1 MGVLFYTPCRQM
13 SVDENRETM
22 KSYKVFALLVVLLGA
37 LHLPAAAVTVED
49 LFTVE
54 LPVADQTTSL
64 RLESFS
70 EAFKQVIVKASGS
83 DEALRSPAFERP
95 IKGSARYV
103 KQFRYITRNS
113 TDDEEVEAGRLYLRI
128 DFNQQLIESLLREN
142 NFPVWG
148 RERPSSL
155 LVISYDVNENIKL
168 VADDSTPDL
177 VEALDQAASVHAVP
191 VLFPLMDLE
200 DIALVKIGDIVSRQY
215 DSIDTMATR
224 YAPDALLVG
233 QIVGR
238 SGEGWHGDWEV
249 RFAEQIFKWK
259 FKASSKQAVIDQ
271 VIKHLARIL
280 ALEYALEDHRRVEQT
295 LLLSVSAL
303 EGIDKLIAVQKY
315 LKSLNVVDSVRVAMI
330 NEDVITYRLKLRND
344 AEDLQRLIEFG
355 EVLEQEDF
363 PQVSTQ
369 GEAQIILNYS
379 YINRGA
385 SN

>member
-1 MGVLFYTPCRQM
+1 M

-22 KSYKVFALLVVLLGA
+22 KLYKLFALLSVLLGMVS
-37 LHLPAAAVTVED
+37 LPAKAVTVED

-54 LPVADQTTSL
+54 LPIADQTTGL

-70 EAFKQVIVKASGS
+70 QAFRQVVVKVSGS
-83 DEALRSPAFERP
+83 DDALRSPALERP
-95 IKGSARYV
+95 IESSARYV
-103 KQFRYITRNS
+103 KQFRYINRS
-113 TDDEEVEAGRLYLRI
+113 LPEDDEFDAERLILRI
-128 DFNQQLIESLLREN
+128 DFDQRLVESLLREN

-168 VADDSTPDL
+168 VTQDSTPDL
-177 VEALDQAASVHAVP
+177 IEALDQAASIHAVP

-200 DIALVKIGDIVSRQY
+200 DIGLVNIGDIVSREYGKIQ
-215 DSIDTMATR
+215 TMAAR

-233 QIVGR
+233 QILGR
-238 SGEGWHGDWEV
+238 SGQGWQGDWEV
-249 RFAEQIFKWK
+249 RFADQIFKWK
-259 FKASSKQAVIDQ
+259 FKASSKKEVTEQ
-271 VIKHLARIL
+271 VIRHLAKIL

-303 EGIDKLIAVQKY
+303 EGIDNLIKVQKY
-315 LKSLNVVDSVRVAMI
+315 LKSLNVVDSVHVAMI
-330 NEDVITYRLKLRND
+330 NKDVITYRLKLRNNP
-344 AEDLQRLIEFG
+344 EDLQRLIDFG

-363 PQVSTQ
+363 PQLST
-369 GEAQIILNYS
+369 GVEEQIILNYS
-379 YINRGA
+379 YIDRGV

>member
-1 MGVLFYTPCRQM
+1 
-13 SVDENRETM
+13 M
-22 KSYKVFALLVVLLGA
+22 KSYKVFALLAVLLGT

-49 LFTVE
+49 LYTVE

-70 EAFKQVIVKASGS
+70 EAFKQVIVKVSGS
-83 DEALRSPAFERP
+83 DEALRSPVFERP

-103 KQFRYITRNS
+103 KQFRYTTRDS
-113 TDDEEVEAGRLYLRI
+113 PDDEEVEGGRLYLRI

-155 LVISYDVNENIKL
+155 LVISYDVNEDIKL

-177 VEALDQAASVHAVP
+177 VEALDQAASIHAVP

-249 RFAEQIFKWK
+249 RFAEQIFKWN

-280 ALEYALEDHRRVEQT
+280 ALEYALEDHRQVEQT

-303 EGIDKLIAVQKY
+303 EGIDNLIAVQKY

-330 NEDVITYRLKLRND
+330 NKDVITYRLKLRND

-355 EVLEQEDF
+355 EILEQEDF

-369 GEAQIILNYS
+369 GEEQIILNYS
-379 YINRGA
+379 YVGRGA

>member
-1 MGVLFYTPCRQM
+1 
-13 SVDENRETM
+13 M
-22 KSYKVFALLVVLLGA
+22 KSYKVFTLLAVMLGT

-70 EAFKQVIVKASGS
+70 EAFKQVIVKVSGS

-113 TDDEEVEAGRLYLRI
+113 ADDEEVEAGRLYLRI

-177 VEALDQAASVHAVP
+177 VEALDQAASIHAVP

-200 DIALVKIGDIVSRQY
+200 DIALVKIGDIISRQY

-259 FKASSKQAVIDQ
+259 FKAPSKQAVIDQ

-303 EGIDKLIAVQKY
+303 EGIDNLIAVQKY

-330 NEDVITYRLKLRND
+330 NKDVITYRLKLRND

-369 GEAQIILNYS
+369 GEEQIILNYS
-379 YINRGA
+379 YINRGV

>member
-1 MGVLFYTPCRQM
+1 
-13 SVDENRETM
+13 M
-22 KSYKVFALLVVLLGA
+22 KSYKVFALLAVLLGT

-70 EAFKQVIVKASGS
+70 EAFKQVIVKVSGS

-103 KQFRYITRNS
+103 KQFRYTTRNS
-113 TDDEEVEAGRLYLRI
+113 PDDEEIEAGRLYLRI
-128 DFNQQLIESLLREN
+128 DFNQQLVENLLREN
-142 NFPVWG
+142 KFPVWG
-148 RERPSSL
+148 RERPNSL

-177 VEALDQAASVHAVP
+177 VEALDQAASIHAVP

-215 DSIDTMATR
+215 DGIDTMATR
-224 YAPDALLVG
+224 YASDALLVG

-259 FKASSKQAVIDQ
+259 FKSSSKQAVIDQ
-271 VIKHLARIL
+271 VIRHLARVL
-280 ALEYALEDHRRVEQT
+280 ALEYALEDHRQVEQM

-303 EGIDKLIAVQKY
+303 EGIDDLIAVQKY

-330 NEDVITYRLKLRND
+330 NQDVITYRLKLRND
-344 AEDLQRLIEFG
+344 PEDLQRLIEFG

-363 PQVSTQ
+363 PQVNTQ

-385 SN
+385 RN

>member
-1 MGVLFYTPCRQM
+1 
-13 SVDENRETM
+13 M
-22 KSYKVFALLVVLLGA
+22 KLQKFLPLLLLLGA
-37 LHLPAAAVTVED
+37 WHMPAGAVIVDD

-70 EAFKQVIVKASGS
+70 QAFRQVVVKVSGS
-83 DEALRSPAFERP
+83 DDALRSPAFKRP
-95 IKGSARYV
+95 IERSARYV
-103 KQFRYITRNS
+103 KQFRYLNRNQP
-113 TDDEEVEAGRLYLRI
+113 DEEEFDAGRLYLRI
-128 DFNQQLIESLLREN
+128 DFDQQLIKSLLREH

-155 LVISYDVNENIKL
+155 LVISYDVNENIRL
-168 VADDSTPDL
+168 VSDDSTPDL
-177 VEALDQAASVHAVP
+177 IESLDQAAAVHAVP

-200 DIALVKIGDIVSRQY
+200 DIALVNIGDIVAREY
-215 DSIDTMATR
+215 ESIDTMATR
-224 YAPDALLVG
+224 YTPDALLVG

-238 SGEGWHGDWEV
+238 SGQGWNGDWEV
-249 RFAEQIFKWK
+249 RFADQIFKWK
-259 FKASSKQAVIDQ
+259 HKASSKKAVIDQ

-280 ALEYALEDHRRVEQT
+280 ALEYALEDHRRVEQS

-303 EGIDKLIAVQKY
+303 EGIENLIKVQKY

-330 NEDVITYRLKLRND
+330 SNDVITYRLKLRND
-344 AEDLQRLIEFG
+344 ASDLQRLIEFG

-363 PQVSTQ
+363 PQVKTR
-369 GEAQIILNYS
+369 GEDQIILNYS
-379 YINRGA
+379 YIDRGG

>member
-1 MGVLFYTPCRQM
+1 
-13 SVDENRETM
+13 
-22 KSYKVFALLVVLLGA
+22 
-37 LHLPAAAVTVED
+37 
-49 LFTVE
+49 
-54 LPVADQTTSL
+54 
-64 RLESFS
+64 
-70 EAFKQVIVKASGS
+70 
-83 DEALRSPAFERP
+83 
-95 IKGSARYV
+95 
-103 KQFRYITRNS
+103 
-113 TDDEEVEAGRLYLRI
+113 
-128 DFNQQLIESLLREN
+128 
-142 NFPVWG
+142 
-148 RERPSSL
+148 
-155 LVISYDVNENIKL
+155 VISYDVNEDIKL

-177 VEALDQAASVHAVP
+177 VEALDQAASIHAVP

-215 DSIDTMATR
+215 DGIDTMATR

-233 QIVGR
+233 QVVGR
-238 SGEGWHGDWEV
+238 SGEGWRGDWEV

-280 ALEYALEDHRRVEQT
+280 ALEYALEDHRQVEQT

-303 EGIDKLIAVQKY
+303 EGIDNLIAVQKY
-315 LKSLNVVDSVRVAMI
+315 LQSLNVVDSVRVAMI
-330 NEDVITYRLKLRND
+330 NKDVITYRLKLRND

-369 GEAQIILNYS
+369 GEEQIILNYS
-379 YINRGA
+379 YINRGV

>member
-1 MGVLFYTPCRQM
+1 
-13 SVDENRETM
+13 M
-22 KSYKVFALLVVLLGA
+22 KLTKVFALLAVLWGA
-37 LHLPAAAVTVED
+37 LLPAAQAVTVED

-70 EAFKQVIVKASGS
+70 EAFKQVIVKVSGS
-83 DEALRSPAFERP
+83 DEALQSPAFARP
-95 IKGSARYV
+95 IESSARYV
-103 KQFRYITRNS
+103 KQFRYISRES
-113 TDDEEVEAGRLYLRI
+113 TDEEEIEAGNLYLRI
-128 DFNQQLIESLLREN
+128 DFNQQLIEGLLREN

-155 LVISYDVNENIKL
+155 LVISYDVNENIKV

-177 VEALDQAASVHAVP
+177 VEALDQAASIHAVP

-200 DIALVKIGDIVSRQY
+200 DIALVRVGDIVSRQY
-215 DSIDTMATR
+215 ENINTMAQR

-238 SGEGWHGDWEV
+238 SGVGWQGDWEV
-249 RFAEQIFKWK
+249 RFAEQIFKWQ

-271 VIKHLARIL
+271 VIKHLAKIL
-280 ALEYALEDHRRVEQT
+280 ALEYALEDHQRAEQS

-303 EGIDKLIAVQKY
+303 EGIENLITVQQY
-315 LKSLNVVDSVRVAMI
+315 LKSLNVVESVRVAMI
-330 NEDVITYRLKLRND
+330 NQDVITYRLHLRND
-344 AEDLQRLIEFG
+344 PEDLQRLIDFG
-355 EVLEQEDF
+355 DVLEQEDF
-363 PQVSTQ
+363 PQVNTQ
-369 GEAQIILNYS
+369 GDEQIILNYS